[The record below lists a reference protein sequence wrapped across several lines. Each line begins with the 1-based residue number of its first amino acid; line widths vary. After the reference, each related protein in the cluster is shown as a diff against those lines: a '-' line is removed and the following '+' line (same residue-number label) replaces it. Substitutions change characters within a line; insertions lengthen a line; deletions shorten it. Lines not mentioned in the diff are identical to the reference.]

1 MCTEHTSS
9 GTCLFSARIPRGF
22 SELSALARVCRTNL
36 SRMFVNPMTRG
47 VLIDHVQKC
56 ICAPFKDLLNNMKCK
71 HCLTMCPGGAGRP
84 LVSCLAFRKC
94 MEFSVA
100 WPGHRQNKPSCSR
113 SEKRPLKPL
122 HQVPGADACRDT
134 FPVNHLVAKP
144 CPLALRE
151 LPRANGREFDC
162 LGE

>member
-9 GTCLFSARIPRGF
+9 GTCLFSARIPRAF

-56 ICAPFKDLLNNMKCK
+56 ICAPFKDLLNNKRCK
-71 HCLTMCPGGAGRP
+71 HCLTMCPGERGGRWCHARP
-84 LVSCLAFRKC
+84 FTS
-94 MEFSVA
+94 A
-100 WPGHRQNKPSCSR
+100 WNSLLHEPGHRQTKPSCFR
-113 SEKRPLKPL
+113 SERRPLKPL